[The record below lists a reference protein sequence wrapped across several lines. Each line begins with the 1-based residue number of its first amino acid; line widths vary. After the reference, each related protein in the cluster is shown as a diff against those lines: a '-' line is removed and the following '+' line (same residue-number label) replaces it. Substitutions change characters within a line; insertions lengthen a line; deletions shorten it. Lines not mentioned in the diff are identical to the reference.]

1 MAVCGRGL
9 ETRSRCGRGR
19 LVLHFVG
26 RVSVGHV
33 ATVGFLGAFVI
44 FEGFFDG
51 EGGLAFAFVVFG
63 EVFLRGQW
71 LVLVGWWTEYH
82 LDVK

>member
-1 MAVCGRGL
+1 M
-9 ETRSRCGRGR
+9 
-19 LVLHFVG
+19 
-26 RVSVGHV
+26 
-33 ATVGFLGAFVI
+33 GFLGAFVI

-51 EGGLAFAFVVFG
+51 EGGFAFAFVVFG